1 VGAARPLTRELVGG
15 DREQLSG
22 AESATIAARA
32 IALLPAGHGPVT
44 MRIDSAYSAVELLE
58 RLRAERARLTVSV
71 PRNQA
76 M

>member
-1 VGAARPLTRELVGG
+1 
-15 DREQLSG
+15 
-22 AESATIAARA
+22 
-32 IALLPAGHGPVT
+32 